1 MERDPGE
8 IGPQMLYNISCLN
21 RPADGGHETYHPVRT
36 IDKSAK
42 SYSIVLL
49 NGVDRCQKI
58 VYGPDI
64 AKVTIV
70 FVHRRLHSGL
80 KRDLMRID
88 IASRDGR
95 KAVEIGMV
103 HAVGGWSRGVG
114 DRLGMWRVDC
124 KIVRGRRKSG
134 GARVSLQ
141 QRWTGWT
148 KGE

>member
-1 MERDPGE
+1 
-8 IGPQMLYNISCLN
+8 MLYNISCLN

-70 FVHRRLHSGL
+70 FVHRRLHGL
-80 KRDLMRID
+80 KRDAVRID
-88 IASRDGR
+88 IAFETDGKLWR
-95 KAVEIGMV
+95 SAWFMPLEDGVEE
-103 HAVGGWSRGVG
+103 
-114 DRLGMWRVDC
+114 LG
-124 KIVRGRRKSG
+124 I
-134 GARVSLQ
+134 
-141 QRWTGWT
+141 
-148 KGE
+148 E